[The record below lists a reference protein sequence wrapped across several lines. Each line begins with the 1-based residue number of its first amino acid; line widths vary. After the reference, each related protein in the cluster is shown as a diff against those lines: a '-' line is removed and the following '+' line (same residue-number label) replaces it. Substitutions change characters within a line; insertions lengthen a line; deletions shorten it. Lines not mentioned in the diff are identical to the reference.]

1 MLENKEVSDW
11 LEEVCKEE
19 PFKSAT
25 DLSIVMPLFGSDKEI
40 VILGDSEKWKDKEV
54 HFFGSSWVEEGEIF
68 CNKPKAKSIEA
79 ELIFEAS
86 KEVEKHIKRGGACL
100 DLS

>member
-1 MLENKEVSDW
+1 MLEDKEVSDW

-25 DLSIVMPLFGSDKEI
+25 DLSIVMLLFGSDKEI

-54 HFFGSSWVEEGEIF
+54 HFFGSSWVKEGKIF
-68 CNKPKAKSIEA
+68 CNKPKAMSTEA

>member
-1 MLENKEVSDW
+1 MLEDKEVSDW

-40 VILGDSEKWKDKEV
+40 VILGDSEKWKYKEV
-54 HFFGSSWVEEGEIF
+54 HFFGSSWVKEGEIF
-68 CNKPKAKSIEA
+68 CNKPKAKSIED

>member
-1 MLENKEVSDW
+1 MLEDKEVSDW

-54 HFFGSSWVEEGEIF
+54 HFFGSSWVKKGKLF

-100 DLS
+100 DLL